1 MLPTFENLQNVL
13 LQEQKIG
20 CQNTVVVGGLEQF
33 MAQWPARALK
43 EAVTPAHHQQIEAVT
58 AALKRYPRL
67 SPAQRNPLLA
77 EVLTLLNGSPA
88 DTPSPARQRPAPP
101 AEKTPAPRPQPAV
114 IPRPAGEAY
123 GLSAPVTRLPG
134 VKEGMAAKL
143 AHLGVATI
151 GDLLTLY
158 PRRYVDY
165 RALKTISQLD
175 HGEEV
180 TIIARVWQT
189 TSRKSKGNQSITTV
203 ILSDDTAT
211 MEAIWFNQP
220 WIEKNLTA
228 GKEIT
233 VSGKV
238 SAFSGRLVFQS
249 PEWEYLDKK
258 LIHTGRLSPV
268 YPLTNGLT
276 ARWMRTLQNQ
286 TVECWAPRLPE
297 HLPAEITAR
306 LGLPA
311 LAEAIRQ
318 IHFPDSWEALEAAR
332 HRLAFD
338 ELLMIQLGV
347 LKQRQTWKAHPS
359 APVIFDRA
367 RIDRFIQALPYTLTP
382 AQHRA
387 LDEILADMA
396 RPAAMSRLLQGDVGS
411 GKTVVALA
419 AMLAACDQG
428 GQAVILAPTEILAE
442 QHYLSMGKLLKST
455 GQAEQITIEL
465 LTGSTK
471 AAQRTPILAGLAD
484 GSIRILVG
492 THAVIQK
499 DVAMRNLRLAVVDE
513 QHRFGVEQRGV
524 LRQKGANPHM
534 LVMSATPIPRSLAL
548 TLYGDLDLSII
559 DQMPAGRQTIKTY
572 CLLPKDRGRAY
583 TFLRDQI
590 QQGRQAFIICP
601 LVQESDKIEAK
612 SAIEEHGRLQKEV
625 FPDLTLSLL
634 HGRMSGKE
642 KDAIMADFRDGRS
655 HILVSTSVVEVG
667 IDIPNASVIL
677 IEGANRFGLA
687 QLHQFRG
694 RVGRGSHPSCC
705 LLLSDSDTPESRA
718 RLDVMEKTNNG
729 FELAEADLKLR
740 GPGEFF
746 GTKQSGLPS
755 LKLVK
760 LSDTKLLELART
772 EAKTIF
778 NLDPTLAQ
786 PQHHL
791 LAKNVA
797 EFWSNISDP
806 S

>member
-1 MLPTFENLQNVL
+1 MLPAFENLQKIL
-13 LQEQKIG
+13 LLEQKTG
-20 CQNTVVVGGLEQF
+20 CQNKAVVGGLEQF
-33 MAQWPARALK
+33 MANWPARALK
-43 EAVTPAHHQQIEAVT
+43 EATTPTHRHQIEAVT
-58 AALKRYPRL
+58 AALKGYPHQQ
-67 SPAQRNPLLA
+67 PAQRNSLLA
-77 EVLTLLNGSPA
+77 EVFTLLGGSPA
-88 DTPSPARQRPAPP
+88 EQPQPAREQAALP
-101 AEKTPAPRPQPAV
+101 AEKTPAPRPQPAEKK
-114 IPRPAGEAY
+114 PAGEAY

-143 AHLGVATI
+143 AHLGVTTI

-175 HGEEV
+175 YGEEV
-180 TIIARVWQT
+180 TIIAQVWQT
-189 TSRKSKGNQSITTV
+189 NTRKSKGNRNIVTV
-203 ILSDDTAT
+203 ILSDSTGT
-211 MEAIWFNQP
+211 IEAIWFNQP
-220 WIEKNLTA
+220 WIEKNLTS
-228 GKEIT
+228 GKEIA

-258 LIHTGRLSPV
+258 LIHTGRLTPV
-268 YPLTNGLT
+268 YPLTSGLT
-276 ARWMRTLQNQ
+276 AHWMRNLQSK
-286 TVECWAPRLPE
+286 TVEYWAPRLPE
-297 HLPAEITAR
+297 HLPTQITAR
-306 LGLPA
+306 LGFPA

-318 IHFPDSWEALEAAR
+318 IHFPDSWEALETAR

-347 LKQRQTWKAHPS
+347 LKQRQAWKAHPS
-359 APVIFDRA
+359 TPVTFDRA
-367 RIDRFIQALPYTLTP
+367 RIDRFIQALPYALTP
-382 AQHRA
+382 AQQRA

-396 RPAAMSRLLQGDVGS
+396 RPVAMSRLLQGDVGS

-442 QHYLSMGKLLKST
+442 QHYLSMSKLLKST

-471 AAQRTPILAGLAD
+471 ATRRTPLLAGLAD

-524 LRQKGANPHM
+524 LRQKGENPHM

-572 CLLPKDRGRAY
+572 CLSPRDRTQAY
-583 TFLRDQI
+583 ALLRDQI

-601 LVQESDKIEAK
+601 LVEESDKIEAK
-612 SAIEEHGRLQKEV
+612 SAVEEHERLQKEV

-634 HGRMSGKE
+634 HGRMNGKE

-705 LLLSDSDTPESRA
+705 LLLSDSDTPEAKA
-718 RLDVMEKTNNG
+718 RLDVMEKTGNG
-729 FELAEADLKLR
+729 FELAEEDLKLR

-746 GTKQSGLPS
+746 GTRQSGLPN
-755 LKLVK
+755 LKLVS
-760 LSDTKLLELART
+760 LSDTKLLEQARN

-778 NLDPTLAQ
+778 NLDPTLTQ
-786 PQHHL
+786 TQHHL

-797 EFWSNISDP
+797 DFWSKMSDP

>member
-1 MLPTFENLQNVL
+1 MLPAFENLQKIL
-13 LQEQKIG
+13 LQEQKTG
-20 CQNTVVVGGLEQF
+20 CQDTVVVGGLAQF

-43 EAVTPAHHQQIEAVT
+43 EATSPAQQQQIEAVA
-58 AALKRYPRL
+58 AALKQYPHL
-67 SPAQRNPLLA
+67 APAQRNSLLA
-77 EVLTLLNGSPA
+77 EVSPLLSDSPA
-88 DTPSPARQRPAPP
+88 PTAPARPPAPAP
-101 AEKTPAPRPQPAV
+101 EKKPVAPPKPAV
-114 IPRPAGEAY
+114 KKPEGEAY
-123 GLSAPVTRLPG
+123 GLSAPVTRLPKI
-134 VKEGMAAKL
+134 KEGMAAKL
-143 AHLGVATI
+143 ANLGVVTI
-151 GDLLTLY
+151 GQLLTLY
-158 PRRYVDY
+158 PRRYDDY
-165 RALKTISQLD
+165 SRLKTIHQLD
-175 HGEEV
+175 YGEEV
-180 TIIARVWQT
+180 TIIAQVWQT
-189 TSRKSKGNQSITTV
+189 NTRKSRGNQNITTV
-203 ILSDDTAT
+203 ILSDDTGT
-211 MEAIWFNQP
+211 IEAIWFNQP

-228 GKEIT
+228 GKQIT

-238 SAFSGRLVFQS
+238 SQFSGRLVFQS
-249 PEWEYLDKK
+249 PEWEYLDRK
-258 LIHTGRLSPV
+258 LVHTGRLAPV
-268 YPLTNGLT
+268 YPLTSGLT
-276 ARWMRTLQNQ
+276 AHWMRAIQHE
-286 TVECWAPRLPE
+286 TVNCWAPRLPE
-297 HLPAEITAR
+297 YLPAEILER
-306 LGLPA
+306 LGLLA
-311 LAEAIRQ
+311 LAEATRQ
-318 IHFPDSWEALEAAR
+318 IHFPDNWEALEAAR

-359 APVIFDRA
+359 APVTFDRA

-382 AQHRA
+382 AQQRA

-396 RPAAMSRLLQGDVGS
+396 RPSAMSRLLQGDVGS

-442 QHYLSMGKLLKST
+442 QHYLSMSKLLENT
-455 GQAEQITIEL
+455 GQAEMTIEL

-471 AAQRTPILAGLAD
+471 TAQRTPILAGLAE

-513 QHRFGVEQRGV
+513 QHRFGVEQRGI
-524 LRQKGANPHM
+524 LRQKGQNPHM

-572 CLLPKDRGRAY
+572 CLLPKDRARAY

-612 SAIEEHGRLQKEV
+612 SAVEEHERLQKEV
-625 FPDLTLSLL
+625 FSDLTLSLL

-642 KDAIMADFRDGRS
+642 KDAIMTDFRNGRS

-718 RLDVMEKTNNG
+718 RLDVMEKTSNG

-746 GTKQSGLPS
+746 GTKQSGLPN

-760 LSDTKLLELART
+760 LSDTKLLELARA

-778 NLDPTLAQ
+778 NLDPTLTQ
-786 PQHHL
+786 PQHRL
-791 LAKNVA
+791 LANSVA
-797 EFWSNISDP
+797 EFWSTISDP